1 MSKLPIPFLLVF
13 LAMPAASAPATD
25 RSRDDFAELL
35 ALIDRLESKIPRR
48 DCSLPDVSKVD
59 VAWHLDH
66 SLKVVNSIHGE
77 LSVSDPQNYRPNFNP
92 LRILVFTTGKLARGK
107 GKAPDFTKPP
117 ATIRTE
123 DIRSQLDTAR
133 QNLSAIPQMAERSHF
148 RHPAFGVLHRD
159 RAIRFLAI
167 HTQHHLSIV
176 DDILAGCSGT

>member
-1 MSKLPIPFLLVF
+1 MSKMPIPFLMVL
-13 LAMPAASAPATD
+13 LALPAASTQAND
-25 RSRDDFAELL
+25 RSREDFDELL
-35 ALIDRLESKIPRR
+35 ALLDRVESKIPRR
-48 DCSLPDVSKVD
+48 DCSLPEVSQVD

-77 LSVSDPQNYRPNFNP
+77 LAVSDPKTYRPGFNP
-92 LRILVFTTGKLARGK
+92 LRVLVFTTGKLARGK

-123 DIRSQLDTAR
+123 DIQTQLATAR
-133 QNLSAIPQMAERSHF
+133 HNLSAISQMAEKSHF
-148 RHPAFGVLHRD
+148 RHPAFGVLNRD

-176 DDILAGCSGT
+176 DDILAGCS